1 VAVIVAVFA
10 ACSGFFLAVIT
21 LSVLRRAFA
30 QYQERYVS
38 KSLRD
43 LSGMFLFLS
52 PQQILWLN
60 AAAFALFAAAGFLFG
75 GAFCG
80 GLLAIAG
87 FFAPGRAVKM
97 YRARRVKRF
106 EAQFAEALQQLAN
119 ALRAGLTLQQIMEQ
133 IGREADAPLG
143 QEFGLFAKQVKLGIP
158 LEEAL
163 ANMAARVGSED
174 LALVTVST
182 TIARQLGG
190 NLAEM
195 FDTIAATVRERFRIE
210 GKIAALTSQGKLQGW
225 VVACLP
231 LLIGLFFS
239 HYRPDL
245 MEPMFQGLFGYV
257 LVATIAVLEAIGFL
271 LIQRIVAIDV

>member
-1 VAVIVAVFA
+1 MAIVVAAFA
-10 ACSGFFLAVIT
+10 ASSGFFLALIAI
-21 LSVLRRAFA
+21 SVLRRAFA
-30 QYQERYVS
+30 QYQERYVT
-38 KSLRD
+38 KSLQD

-75 GAFCG
+75 GAFCAA
-80 GLLAIAG
+80 LLAIAG
-87 FFAPGRAVKM
+87 FFAPGRAVKV
-97 YRARRVKRF
+97 YRVRRVRRF

-119 ALRAGLTLQQIMEQ
+119 ALRAGLTLQQVMEQ
-133 IGREADAPLG
+133 IGREAEAPLG
-143 QEFGLFAKQVKLGIP
+143 QEFGLFSKQVKLGIRI
-158 LEEAL
+158 EEAL

-174 LALVTVST
+174 LALVAVST

-225 VVACLP
+225 VVAGLP
-231 LLIGLFFS
+231 IAIGLFFS

-245 MEPMFQGLFGYV
+245 MEPMFRGLFGYV
-257 LVATIAVLEAIGFL
+257 LVGAIALLEVVGFL
-271 LIQRIVAIDV
+271 LIQHIVAIDV